1 MMSPDYLQR
10 LNRHNPPNIR
20 MKSIL
25 SSMTIW
31 GVLISL
37 VARFFKVELTTGD
50 GATLATQA
58 TEAWPVLVGVFADV
72 TVAWKRVLATKF
84 NVDWYASPTFW
95 AAIVGGVMTA
105 LQAAGTDWQGLEG
118 LPEKVAASVAA
129 GGGLVGLILQLVG
142 RAKATAPLGIIGE
155 NDNHV
160 PLAAIPK
167 LAVGTTVSIPTWAV
181 LILKMI
187 PWRVLFGYVLQKWLG
202 ITPAQF
208 EEIIKT
214 VAHVDGRPIA
224 GAEKAVVV
232 EGALTRAYPQLRPH
246 EREAAVALA
255 VAGLA
260 SDGQLK
266 LS

>member
-1 MMSPDYLQR
+1 MSPDYLER
-10 LNRHNPPNIR
+10 LNRHNPPNID

-37 VARFFKVELTTGD
+37 VARFFKIELTAGD
-50 GATLATQA
+50 GATLASQA
-58 TEAWPVLVGVFADV
+58 TEAWPVLVGVLADIA
-72 TVAWKRVLATKF
+72 VAWKRVLATKF
-84 NVDWYASPTFW
+84 NVGWYASHTFW
-95 AAIVGGVMTA
+95 AAVVGGVMSA

-118 LPEKVAASVAA
+118 LPEKLTAAVAA

-142 RAKATAPLGIIGE
+142 RARASAPLGVLGAGDI
-155 NDNHV
+155 HV
-160 PLAAIPK
+160 PLAALPK

-187 PWRVLFGYVLQKWLG
+187 PWRVLFAYVLQRWMG

-214 VAHVDGRPIA
+214 VAHVDGKPLA
-224 GAEKAVVV
+224 GGEKGVVV
-232 EGALTRAYPQLRPH
+232 DGNIVRAYPQFRLH
-246 EREAAVALA
+246 ERQGAVALA

-260 SDGQLK
+260 SDGTLK